1 MPPYTVIFIGPQGSG
16 KGTQLDS
23 LKRLLETKSE
33 RKTVALQSG
42 SLFRAFAQGET
53 YTGAR
58 IAETINT
65 GKLQPLFLSI
75 GLWAKEM
82 IDTVDEHSNMLID
95 GFPRTIDEAHV
106 LTTALSFY
114 KRDEAHVIV
123 LEAPEETV
131 RARMKARARA
141 DDTNEAIERR
151 LAWYREETKA
161 ILGYFTEAPRY
172 TLHHVDALQ
181 DIETVR
187 IQIAQAL
194 NLHDS

>member
-1 MPPYTVIFIGPQGSG
+1 MPPFTVIFIGPQGSG

-42 SLFRAFAQGET
+42 SLFRGFAQGTT

-65 GKLQPLFLSI
+65 GQLQPLFLSI

-82 IDTVDEHSNMLID
+82 IDTVDEYSNMLID

-106 LTTALSFY
+106 LTTALAFY
-114 KRDEAHVIV
+114 KRETVDVIV

-131 RARMKARARA
+131 RGRMKARARA

-161 ILGYFTEAPRY
+161 ILGYFTEAPHY
-172 TLHHVDALQ
+172 VLHHIDALQ

-187 IQIAQAL
+187 VQIAQAL

>member
-1 MPPYTVIFIGPQGSG
+1 MPPYSVIFIGPQGSG
-16 KGTQLDS
+16 KGTQLEA
-23 LKRLLETKSE
+23 LKRLLGTKSD

-42 SLFRAFAQGET
+42 SLFRAFAQGPT

-65 GKLQPLFLSI
+65 GQLQPLFLSI

-106 LTTALSFY
+106 LNTALSFY
-114 KRDEAHVIV
+114 KRDKVDVIV

-131 RARMKARARA
+131 RTRMKARARA

-161 ILGYFTEAPRY
+161 ILGYFTEAPRF
-172 TLHHVDALQ
+172 TLHHIDALQ
-181 DIETVR
+181 DIDTVR
-187 IQIAQAL
+187 MQIAQAL

>member
-65 GKLQPLFLSI
+65 GMLQPLFLSI

-114 KRDEAHVIV
+114 KRDEVHVVV

-187 IQIAQAL
+187 VQIAQAL